1 MKNIVFVSFA
11 CALGL
16 VAARAADGEK
26 VTFVDHVLPVLE
38 SACLN
43 CHNPDEAKGGLDL
56 TTYSATM
63 AGGSGGAVVK
73 AGNPD
78 GSRIVTL
85 TAHTEEPVMP
95 PNKPKIADAQIAI
108 LKKWVEGGLLETKDS
123 KAKKSTGP
131 MLAATVEVSAG
142 RPKDPAMPEH
152 VLLQPEVVTARANAI
167 TSIAAS
173 PWAPLVAIAGQK
185 QVLLYE
191 SEHLD
196 LVGIL
201 AFPEGFPED
210 ISFSANGSL
219 LVAGGGRGGKYGK
232 AVAWDVKTGERV
244 IEVGKEFDTALA
256 ADISPDHG
264 RVALGGPGRNLKI
277 YDTRTGEQ
285 LHSIKKHPDWLLELE
300 YSPDGV
306 LLASGGRTGDLYV
319 WEAGSGI
326 EFYELKA
333 HQLAVTG
340 ISWRSDSNVLAACSE
355 DGQVST
361 WEMQKGT
368 NLKKWAAHAG
378 GVQDIDFS
386 PDGSKIVTCGR
397 DNRVKIWDLNGALQR
412 EITAFSDIVTAVTF
426 TSDGK
431 RVISGDW
438 NGSLVVW
445 NVADGAKVGE
455 LISNPPPIAVQQQ
468 RAKESI
474 AKLTAQLPTLEQ
486 SVQKAAEAVA
496 AARKPVEEAN
506 KVLADAR
513 KVKADADAVVK
524 GGEQKAGQADAVAKQ
539 AEAKLTESRN
549 LLAAGQKALAEKTA
563 AAAEKRR
570 LVGERA
576 AAITRQT
583 AEAATLRQGF
593 AALEQQLQAL
603 VGERT
608 KAEQRVKLLKM
619 QVEQL
624 PDNADL
630 KNQLAQATAAL
641 GGAAAAVSKAETG
654 RRDAGAKI
662 SGLEKAVADAKA
674 QIPQLEMEAK
684 ALDLVVANLPKE
696 NAATEKT
703 IAAAAV
709 ALDSAKKAAA
719 AARAV
724 VDGSKKAL
732 AASDAVVVAKEAAA
746 KAVGDRL
753 NQLAQAE
760 SAARASQ
767 EKAKVDIRFAQY
779 QVDKWAA
786 AEVNLTLHG
795 ENEALG
801 NYRERMISLDE
812 KASAALVE
820 RDQAKKALAQAE
832 ETLVAAK
839 ATIEKG
845 SQYIESAKD
854 DVVENGLALF
864 AARTVN
870 GMLVGETSPMPEGV
884 EPIDQSSLK
893 AITGKMPEIQKT
905 INDTFTKVQSTAQE
919 VQKATVTAQETPK
932 VIAERTKL
940 TREKE
945 TTVASLLQEKTE
957 TQKTLEEQQRKVEAL
972 QKKYESMYYRFG
984 QSASPKSSAPAP
996 APAPK

>member
-1 MKNIVFVSFA
+1 MKKTLFGSVVLLSA
-11 CALGL
+11 M
-16 VAARAADGEK
+16 VASRAADGEK
-26 VTFVDHVLPVLE
+26 ITFVDHVLPVLE

-56 TTYSATM
+56 TSYSATM
-63 AGGSGGAVVK
+63 AGGSGGAVAK

-78 GSRIVTL
+78 GSRLVTL
-85 TAHTEEPVMP
+85 CTHAEEPKMP
-95 PNKPKIADAQIAI
+95 PNKPKIPDPQIAI
-108 LKKWVEGGLLETKDS
+108 LKKWIEGGLLETKDS

-131 MLAATVEVSAG
+131 TLAATVEVTAG

-167 TSIAAS
+167 TAMAAS

-219 LVAGGGRGGKYGK
+219 LVAGGGRGGKFGK
-232 AVAWDVKTGERV
+232 SVAWDVKTGERV

-264 RVALGGPGRNLKI
+264 HVALGGPGRNLKI

-326 EFYELKA
+326 EFYELKS

-340 ISWRSDSNVLAACSE
+340 ITWRADSNVLAACSE
-355 DGQVST
+355 DGQVTT

-368 NLKKWAAHAG
+368 NLKKWAAHG
-378 GVQDIDFS
+378 GGAQDIDFS
-386 PDGSKIVTCGR
+386 PDGSKLVTCGR

-412 EITAFSDIVTAVTF
+412 EITGFSDIVTSVTF

-445 NVADGAKVGE
+445 NVADGTKVGE
-455 LISNPPPIAVQQQ
+455 LISNPPPIQVQQQ
-468 RAKESI
+468 RAKDSI
-474 AKLTAQLPTLEQ
+474 AKLTGQLPTLEAD
-486 SVQKAAEAVA
+486 VKKASDATA
-496 AARKPVEEAN
+496 AARKPADEAN
-506 KVLADAR
+506 KALAVAR
-513 KVKADADAVVK
+513 KAKADAEGAVKSSEQQVAQVDTLVK
-524 GGEQKAGQADAVAKQ
+524 QSETKLAEARNMVAVAQKAA
-539 AEAKLTESRN
+539 
-549 LLAAGQKALAEKTA
+549 AEKTA
-563 AAAEKRR
+563 AAGEKRK
-570 LVGERA
+570 LIAERN

-583 AEAATLRQGF
+583 GDVAALRKEF
-593 AALEQQLQAL
+593 PVLEQQLQAL
-603 VGERT
+603 AGEKA
-608 KAEQRVKLLKM
+608 KAEQKVKMLQM

-630 KNQLAQATAAL
+630 KAQLTQAKSALGTADAAVAQA
-641 GGAAAAVSKAETG
+641 ETK

-662 SGLEKAVADAKA
+662 ASLEKTIAEAKA
-674 QIPQLEMEAK
+674 QIPQLEVEAK
-684 ALDLVVANLPKE
+684 ALDLVVSNLPKD
-696 NAATEKT
+696 NSSADKAIGAAQ
-703 IAAAAV
+703 A
-709 ALDSAKKAAA
+709 ALDSAKKESAAI
-719 AARAV
+719 RAKL
-724 VDGSKKAL
+724 DGAKKAL
-732 AASDAVVVAKEAAA
+732 AAADANVAPKEAAA
-746 KAVGDRL
+746 KAAGDKL

-760 SAARASQ
+760 SAAKAKQ

-795 ENEALG
+795 ENETLG
-801 NYRERMISLDE
+801 NYREQMISLDE
-812 KASAALVE
+812 KASAALAE

-832 ETLVAAK
+832 ETLVVAK
-839 ATIEKG
+839 TTIEKG
-845 SQYIESAKD
+845 NQYIETAKD

-864 AARTVN
+864 AARTVS

-884 EPIDQSSLK
+884 EPLDESSLK
-893 AITGKMPEIQKT
+893 AISGKMPEIEKT
-905 INDTFTKVQSTAQE
+905 IKETFTKVESTAQE
-919 VQKATVTAQETPK
+919 VQKATLTAQETPK

-957 TQKTLEEQQRKVEAL
+957 TQKTLEEQQRKVDAL
-972 QKKYESMYYRFG
+972 RKKYESMYYRFD
-984 QSASPKSSAPAP
+984 QAKPQASAAK
-996 APAPK
+996 

>member
-1 MKNIVFVSFA
+1 MKNIVIGNFAFALVLAVSH
-11 CALGL
+11 
-16 VAARAADGEK
+16 AADGEK

-63 AGGSGGAVVK
+63 TGGSGGAVVK
-73 AGNPD
+73 SGNPD

-131 MLAATVEVSAG
+131 MLAATVEVGAG

-152 VLLQPEVVTARANAI
+152 VLLQPEVVTARGNAI

-326 EFYELKA
+326 EFYELKG
-333 HQLAVTG
+333 HQVAVTG
-340 ISWRSDSNVLAACSE
+340 ISWRPDSNILAACSE

-361 WEMQKGT
+361 WEMQKGS
-368 NLKKWAAHAG
+368 NLKKWAAHG
-378 GVQDIDFS
+378 GGAQDIDFS
-386 PDGSKIVTCGR
+386 PDGSKLVTCGR

-412 EITAFSDIVTAVTF
+412 EIGGFSDIVTSVTF

-445 NVADGAKVGE
+445 SVADGAKVGE

-468 RAKESI
+468 RAKDSI
-474 AKLTAQLPTLEQ
+474 AKLTAQLPSLEEAI
-486 SVQKAAEAVA
+486 KNAAGAVA
-496 AARKPVEEAN
+496 AARKPVDDAN

-513 KVKADADAVVK
+513 KVRADADAVAK
-524 GGEQKAGQADAVAKQ
+524 GAEQRAAQADAVVKQ
-539 AEAKLTESRN
+539 GEAKLTEGRN
-549 LLAAGQKALAEKTA
+549 LLAAGQKALGEKTA

-570 LVGERA
+570 LMNERS

-583 AEAATLRQGF
+583 GEAAALRQGF
-593 AALEQQLQAL
+593 AATEQQLQAA
-603 VGERT
+603 VAERA
-608 KAEQRVKLLKM
+608 KAEQKVKLLQM

-641 GGAAAAVSKAETG
+641 GTAGAVVAKAEAG
-654 RRDAGAKI
+654 RRDAGAKVTA
-662 SGLEKAVADAKA
+662 LEKAVADAKA
-674 QIPQLEMEAK
+674 QIPQLEIEAK

-696 NAATEKT
+696 NAAIEKS
-703 IAAAAV
+703 IAATTATLAA
-709 ALDSAKKAAA
+709 AKTAAA
-719 AARAV
+719 AARGVA
-724 VDGSKKAL
+724 DAAKKAL
-732 AASDAVVVAKEAAA
+732 AAADAGVVAKEAAA
-746 KAVGDRL
+746 KAAGDRL

-760 SAARASQ
+760 SAARSAQ

-795 ENEALG
+795 ENETLG

-812 KASAALVE
+812 KANLALAE

-832 ETLVAAK
+832 QTLVSAK

-845 SQYIESAKD
+845 SQFIEAAKD

-870 GMLVGETSPMPEGV
+870 DMLVGESSPMPEGA
-884 EPIDQSSLK
+884 EPIDPTSLK

-905 INDTFTKVQSTAQE
+905 ISETFTKVQSTAQE

-972 QKKYESMYYRFG
+972 KKKYESMYYRFD
-984 QSASPKSSAPAP
+984 QSGAAKSPVPASK
-996 APAPK
+996 